1 MEDSVPPTME
11 SLLCACCLI
20 GADMYALPLPDVR
33 RITTIL
39 LELARVLHQ
48 TVYKLFLP
56 LRWSLRFSQ
65 KKQCT
70 SVTDEHHIV
79 RRMLLIH
86 VWYLQITH
94 IIWFAG
100 CKGVVMTEWALYVQ
114 LTQNVMPVGNP
125 HNSTTTKV
133 IRVSDYASWRIVPS
147 SGSSTLLGILYT
159 RELCLEV
166 TWRMMMRCMWQHL
179 TTVIHL

>member
-20 GADMYALPLPDVR
+20 SADMYALPLPDVR

-39 LELARVLHQ
+39 LELARVLHHP
-48 TVYKLFLP
+48 VYKLFLP

-86 VWYLQITH
+86 VWYLQMTH
-94 IIWFAG
+94 IIWLMQRGGDDRMGF
-100 CKGVVMTEWALYVQ
+100 YIQ

-166 TWRMMMRCMWQHL
+166 TWRMMMRCMWQYL